1 MGARDSFLS
10 HSQIPPSWFSASA
23 QWFSNPMAT
32 YKYRVRTESG
42 QIQAGMVD
50 APTMD
55 DAGAALEE
63 RGYEVLVLEAFKP
76 KVADQALNFLNRVKP
91 KDIVVMSRTLSVMV
105 SAAVPLV
112 DALKNIAN
120 TTENPK
126 LKSIMIDVA
135 GEVESGARLSDAFE
149 RHPKTFSSFFINMI
163 RSGETSGQ
171 LEEVLSYLADQ
182 QEKDYD
188 LTSKIKGAL
197 IYPAF
202 ILSAL
207 VVVGFI
213 MMTFVVPKLTEI
225 LEEADMELPVTTKIL
240 IAVSGF
246 FESYWYLVIFIAVVA
261 VLVFRVWMK
270 TPGGK
275 LLFDKMLLRAPI
287 FGRLFSSIYVVRFTR
302 SFATLIHGGV
312 DQVGALEIV
321 SSIVG
326 NQVWKKMVFETIQ
339 EVNEGNSLITSFQRN
354 KTVPTMMNQMI
365 AVGEETGRLQEVLN
379 RVADF
384 YKREVDNMVA
394 NLVTL
399 IEPIVMILLG
409 VAVGVMVSA
418 ILLPMYNLSNAV

>member
-1 MGARDSFLS
+1 MPTF
-10 HSQIPPSWFSASA
+10 
-23 QWFSNPMAT
+23 
-32 YKYRVRTESG
+32 KYRVRTEG
-42 QIQAGMVD
+42 GRVQAGIVD
-50 APTMD
+50 APTIN
-55 DAGAALEE
+55 DAQGALEE
-63 RGYEVLVLEAFKP
+63 RGFEVLILEPYKQ
-76 KVADQALNFLNRVKP
+76 KGTQQALSFLNKVKP

-112 DALKNIAN
+112 DALKNITAQ
-120 TTENPK
+120 TENPA
-126 LKSIMIDVA
+126 LKTIMVDVS
-135 GEVESGARLSDAFE
+135 GEVEAGSRLSDAFE
-149 RHPKTFSSFFINMI
+149 RHPKVFSGFFINMI

-171 LEEVLSYLADQ
+171 LEDVLEYLADQ

-202 ILSAL
+202 IMSAL

-213 MMTFVVPKLTEI
+213 MMTFVVPKLTAV
-225 LEEADMELPVTTKIL
+225 LEEANMELPMSTKML

-246 FESYWYLVIFIAVVA
+246 FQNYWYIVIILVVVA
-261 VLVFRVWMK
+261 VVGLQVFIK
-270 TPGGK
+270 TPAGR
-275 LLFDKMLLRAPI
+275 MLLDKAKLKAPI
-287 FGRLFSSIYVVRFTR
+287 FGMLFSRIYVVRFTR

-312 DQVGALEIV
+312 DQIGALEIV

-339 EVNEGNSLITSFQRN
+339 EVNEGNSLTTAFRRN
-354 KTVPTMMNQMI
+354 KSVPTMMNQMI
-365 AVGEETGRLQEVLN
+365 AVGEETGKLQEVLN

-384 YKREVDNMVA
+384 YKREVDNLVA

-399 IEPIVMILLG
+399 IEPIVMVLLG

-418 ILLPMYNLSNAV
+418 ILLPMYQMSSAV